1 MTYQLLILDPATCE
15 ESPLFIEGLTLA
27 ANLATKPLAPQQWV
41 GEILSDQVDANL
53 IESHITAQYSAIKRN
68 DYSLLALLA
77 EPRDEQLADVAE
89 GFMTLWPTIE
99 TQWQGLTLSDGTERM
114 LQALLTTMML
124 AIDQEQTQQQM
135 REAGIDTPPALEDL
149 VDQLDLMLI
158 EVAQAAD
165 EQLVGAKAQSVNPYK
180 SIGRN
185 DPCPCESGRKFKQC
199 CGQ

>member
-1 MTYQLLILDPATCE
+1 M
-15 ESPLFIEGLTLA
+15 
-27 ANLATKPLAPQQWV
+27 